1 MMSEKNPAEPRL
13 RILILD
19 DEPIVCKRLR
29 PTFQKM
35 GYEVETF
42 TDSASALA
50 RVRETTFNIV
60 ITDLMMEG
68 ADGMQVLK
76 GAKESSPDTQVIVI
90 TGFATLDTAK
100 ESYRKGAFDFV
111 AKPFKLGDILD
122 CVKRIE
128 EKQRGTGLPGP
139 DPQP

>member
-1 MMSEKNPAEPRL
+1 MTTETHSAKPRL

-19 DEPIVCKRLR
+19 DEPIVCKRLK

-50 RVRETTFNIV
+50 RLRETTFNIV
-60 ITDLMMEG
+60 ITDLKMEG
-68 ADGMQVLK
+68 ADGMQVLM
-76 GAKESSPDTQVIVI
+76 GAKESSPDTHVIVI

-111 AKPFKLGDILD
+111 AKPFKFGDIVS

-128 EKQRGTGLPGP
+128 EKQRRSG
-139 DPQP
+139 Q

>member
-1 MMSEKNPAEPRL
+1 MTPPTDSATPRR

-19 DEPIVCKRLR
+19 DEPIVCKRLK

-50 RVRETTFNIV
+50 RLQEATFNIV

-68 ADGMQVLK
+68 ADGMQVLLK
-76 GAKESSPDTQVIVI
+76 AKESHPDIHVIII
-90 TGFATLDTAK
+90 TM
-100 ESYRKGAFDFV
+100 FDIIYYIF
-111 AKPFKLGDILD
+111 
-122 CVKRIE
+122 
-128 EKQRGTGLPGP
+128 
-139 DPQP
+139 

>member
-1 MMSEKNPAEPRL
+1 MTTETNTTEPRL

-19 DEPIVCKRLR
+19 DEPIVCKRLK

-50 RVRETTFNIV
+50 RLHETTFNIV
-60 ITDLMMEG
+60 ITDLKMEG
-68 ADGMQVLK
+68 ADGMKVLT
-76 GAKESSPDTQVIVI
+76 GAKESSPDTHVIVI

-111 AKPFKLGDILD
+111 AKPFKLSDILD
-122 CVKRIE
+122 CVKRIV
-128 EKQRGTGLPGP
+128 EKQRGTQQP
-139 DPQP
+139 DKGIQP

>member
-1 MMSEKNPAEPRL
+1 MTPATGSAAPRP

-19 DEPIVCKRLR
+19 DEPIVCKRLK

-50 RVRETTFNIV
+50 RLKETTFNIV
-60 ITDLMMEG
+60 ITDLKMEG
-68 ADGMQVLK
+68 ADGMQVLM
-76 GAKESSPDTQVIVI
+76 GVKESRPETHVIVI
-90 TGFATLDTAK
+90 TGFATLETAK
-100 ESYRKGAFDFV
+100 ESYRQGAFDFV
-111 AKPFKLGDILD
+111 AKPFKLGDIVD

-128 EKQRGTGLPGP
+128 EKQRGSEGKA
-139 DPQP
+139 